1 MWVACRFCTAPW
13 AIKMMAAMVAIGM
26 RTRVT
31 MRVRSTQKFP
41 RVFDRF
47 RVSPRMRATA
57 TAMPAAAD
65 TKFCTANPA
74 IWVNWDIVSSP
85 A

>member
-1 MWVACRFCTAPW
+1 MT
-13 AIKMMAAMVAIGM
+13 I
-26 RTRVT
+26 
-31 MRVRSTQKFP
+31 RVRSAQKFP

-47 RVSPRMRATA
+47 RVSPRMSATA
-57 TAMPAAAD
+57 TAMPTAAD

-74 IWVNWDIVSSP
+74 IWVNWAMVSSP